1 MATIEAASVSALSPT
16 STPQARQ
23 TSLDLNE
30 RLAHLDVLRGFAL
43 FGMLMVHLTYYAT
56 GSGRAH
62 DFAEKAISFVFETK
76 FWALFAFLF
85 GVSFA
90 VQMVRANVRSARLVP
105 LFLRR
110 LLGLGLIAVAI
121 KIVFNY
127 NVLLYY
133 ATWGVA
139 LLLVRNLQRRWILGL
154 LAVCLVAPSAWQLSI
169 GIRTL
174 RREGSVVRADM
185 ALRRESRAR
194 KREVVA
200 VIKRTDGPMPQAMR
214 ARAENIVIMV
224 AHESWWIPSMD
235 VLGLFLLGLLAVRTG
250 LALRPHDH
258 RPTIV
263 RLMVLGAA
271 IFVLSLLIEHYAFT
285 RTYDFGLTSWNS
297 ALSNVLYIP
306 EQSFLMFTYAGA
318 VVLWGL
324 RLLAPLGWIGRMALS
339 NYVMQL
345 LFLEGV
351 LSRRGLEWGIPLVW
365 MPVVCVAFI
374 ALQIAVSKWWVGRY
388 RFGPVEWLWRSFT
401 YARLQ
406 PMRRVAMCEAQ
417 PDAVAV

>member
-406 PMRRVAMCEAQ
+406 PMRRVAMCELQ